1 MSRKSQVEREEAH
14 IISWNNERN
23 EEERHLVWTDSDP
36 VSGEPI
42 RRELTLTHR
51 DGYWSATLREYDRE
65 SIEFYES
72 YQGALARVQ
81 FNPARNLTRDNHT
94 EL

>member
-1 MSRKSQVEREEAH
+1 MKRESTVEREEAH
-14 IISWNNERN
+14 IISWNNERG

-51 DGYWSATLREYDRE
+51 DGYWNAVLREYDGE
-65 SIEFYES
+65 SIAFYES
-72 YQGALARVQ
+72 YRGI
-81 FNPARNLTRDNHT
+81 LTRNQARDNRA

>member
-1 MSRKSQVEREEAH
+1 MKRESTVEREEAH
-14 IISWNNERN
+14 IISWNNERG

-51 DGYWSATLREYDRE
+51 DGYWNAVLREYDGE
-65 SIEFYES
+65 SIAFYES
-72 YQGALARVQ
+72 YQGAINRV
-81 FNPARNLTRDNHT
+81 R
-94 EL
+94 

>member
-1 MSRKSQVEREEAH
+1 MKSESTVEREEAH
-14 IISWNNERN
+14 IISWNNERG

-51 DGYWSATLREYDRE
+51 DGYWNAVLREYDGE
-65 SIEFYES
+65 SIAFYES
-72 YQGALARVQ
+72 YQGAINRV
-81 FNPARNLTRDNHT
+81 R
-94 EL
+94 